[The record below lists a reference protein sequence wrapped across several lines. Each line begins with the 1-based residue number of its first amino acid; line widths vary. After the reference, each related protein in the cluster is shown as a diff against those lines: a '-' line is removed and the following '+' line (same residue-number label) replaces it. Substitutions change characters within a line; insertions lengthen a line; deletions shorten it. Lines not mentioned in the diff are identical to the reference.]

1 VAVVVNLLPHMCV
14 LCQSI
19 VCGCWFFMDK
29 FTFWMCYDVRPH
41 GLLCVVS
48 MFKFVTSGH
57 SFINPQ
63 HDAFCVTRLGA
74 RRHGDVSFSF
84 GSPVWGLAPRPVSLP
99 LCAIIGPEAFRSGDS
114 ETAPDV
120 STPRKDN
127 EGERMA
133 SDPREENV
141 RGLRF
146 SFVTCVRSEN
156 VTKKWV

>member
-1 VAVVVNLLPHMCV
+1 
-14 LCQSI
+14 
-19 VCGCWFFMDK
+19 
-29 FTFWMCYDVRPH
+29 
-41 GLLCVVS
+41 
-48 MFKFVTSGH
+48 
-57 SFINPQ
+57 
-63 HDAFCVTRLGA
+63 
-74 RRHGDVSFSF
+74 
-84 GSPVWGLAPRPVSLP
+84 VSLP

-120 STPRKDN
+120 STSRKDN

-133 SDPREENV
+133 SDPHEENV